1 MTCKEMILSD
11 EFMDLIADY
20 DAIEQI
26 LEDVD
31 IEYCYHAVD
40 AGYGVATVRR
50 SQVAP
55 ISIGYY
61 GYSTIPKLYGLM
73 QAGEQ
78 VFDASPLAA
87 MGNIRIQNP

>member
-78 VFDASPLAA
+78 VFDASPLA
-87 MGNIRIQNP
+87 GQ